1 MVESLR
7 GFPILE
13 SITPHMEI
21 LMRGKLARNLRRKSA
36 LERMKKQLE
45 QYYILSKEGI
55 DDVSS
60 IKIKTKGI
68 KKKLSPTEVIN
79 LKIARM
85 LMAIEPTESKMKG

>member
-13 SITPHMEI
+13 SIPPHMAI

-60 IKIKTKGI
+60 IKIKTKVI

-85 LMAIEPTESKMKG
+85 LMAIETTESKMKG

>member
-85 LMAIEPTESKMKG
+85 LMAIETTESKMKG

>member
-1 MVESLR
+1 
-7 GFPILE
+7 
-13 SITPHMEI
+13 
-21 LMRGKLARNLRRKSA
+21 MRGKLARNLRRKSA

-85 LMAIEPTESKMKG
+85 LMAIETTESKMKG

>member
-45 QYYILSKEGI
+45 QYYNLSKEGI

-85 LMAIEPTESKMKG
+85 LMAIETTESKMKG

>member
-1 MVESLR
+1 MGESLR

-85 LMAIEPTESKMKG
+85 LMAIETTESKMKG

>member
-7 GFPILE
+7 SLPIMG
-13 SITPHMEI
+13 SKTPHMEI

-85 LMAIEPTESKMKG
+85 LVAIETTESKMKG